1 MKNILVP
8 TDLSIR
14 SLNYL
19 HNLAERNDEVVSI
32 TLMHALR
39 MPDSILDLWMFTK
52 SGRHHT
58 LVTGDFREACE
69 VMKNKYAKTIR
80 EIKVEFFYGSTTPA
94 LRNFLKA
101 HEIHEVAMP
110 QSLVYQCPGSESYN
124 PEKLLKKCRLP
135 IRELIIHT
143 PKQTAPSAT
152 SIAELL
158 VLQN

>member
-19 HNLAERNDEVVSI
+19 HNLAERNDDVVSI

-52 SGRHHT
+52 SGKHHS

-69 VMKNKYAKTIR
+69 VMKNKYARTIR
-80 EIKVEFFYGSTTPA
+80 EIKVEFFYGSTSPA

-101 HEIHEVAMP
+101 HEIHEVAVP
-110 QSLVYQCPGSESYN
+110 QSFVYQCPGKESYN

-135 IRELIIHT
+135 IMQLLPHT
-143 PKQTAPSAT
+143 PKQTTPSAT
-152 SIAELL
+152 SIADLL
-158 VLQN
+158 VLHH

>member
-19 HNLAERNDEVVSI
+19 HHLAERNDEMVSI

-39 MPDSILDLWMFTK
+39 MPDSILDLWTFTK
-52 SGRHHT
+52 SGKHHT
-58 LVTGDFREACE
+58 LINGDFREACE
-69 VMKNKYAKTIR
+69 VMKNKYAKTIH
-80 EIKVEFFYGSTTPA
+80 EIKVEFFYGSTSPA
-94 LRNFLKA
+94 LRNFLRA

-110 QSLVYQCPGSESYN
+110 HTLAYQCPGKESYN
-124 PEKLLKKCRLP
+124 PEKLLRKCRLP
-135 IRELIIHT
+135 VRELVINT
-143 PKQTAPSAT
+143 TRQATPSAT